1 MTKKLHDDLI
11 TADAE
16 WWRNILPPGWTMVG
30 FTFRDTAFVRKTD
43 QTGSHGHSATITGPF
58 MCAMRGLD
66 WEKEQG
72 IRGY

>member
-1 MTKKLHDDLI
+1 MTKKLRDDLI

-16 WWRNILPPGWTMVG
+16 WWRNILPPGWTMIG
-30 FTFRDTAFVRKTD
+30 FTFRDSASVCNLQAAGSGSMSVR
-43 QTGSHGHSATITGPF
+43 ITGPF

-72 IRGY
+72 NRGY